1 MIFIFYN
8 IAFKTFSIMYGY
20 SVRSSP
26 SSAFICSRWDET
38 RNLVKANLNLEMYSA
53 GTWYSTGTME
63 TENDNIEI
71 FSKYKREENWKNS
84 YMSVPSFSFV
94 AWCIMLVNNGSR
106 KRLYHPFKNTT
117 SIYIFKHNFCNL
129 ICNKEADLRSTCV
142 SVVLYRMYLTDL
154 YMYFAVKDKTICEAG
169 LKDPM

>member
-1 MIFIFYN
+1 
-8 IAFKTFSIMYGY
+8 MYLEQCLCRA
-20 SVRSSP
+20 SLKMNQVVQFRSHLKSKSA
-26 SSAFICSRWDET
+26 SSTLWTLKYQLST
-38 RNLVKANLNLEMYSA
+38 

-71 FSKYKREENWKNS
+71 FSKYKREENLKNS

-94 AWCIMLVNNGSR
+94 AWCIMLVNNESR

-129 ICNKEADLRSTCV
+129 ICNKVADLRSTCV
-142 SVVLYRMYLTDL
+142 SVVLYRMNLTDL